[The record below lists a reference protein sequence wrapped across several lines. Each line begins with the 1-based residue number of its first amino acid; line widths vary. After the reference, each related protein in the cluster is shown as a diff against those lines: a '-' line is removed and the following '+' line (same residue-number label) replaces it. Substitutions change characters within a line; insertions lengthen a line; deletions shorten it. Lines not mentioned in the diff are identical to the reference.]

1 MHSPGGVSS
10 AARGFQKIS
19 GSGLECVTWSPP
31 MTAENV
37 TAHAGGLQIVQ
48 HAGAVC
54 GGSNGHFAVPGAQ
67 RVQQLEQPRPQRHA
81 VLQPCFHLAPYLC
94 GHVVVGEPG
103 RRSVPKMHGGR
114 FRSCAP
120 AAERHPPASSSRRI
134 CPPRRATPRL
144 PDARCRTSGRPCRTG
159 RRGSA
164 VPLLSQPLF
173 IPVRPG
179 RCRTAFHYT
188 RSGAKSKPP
197 AAGRWSG
204 NMP

>member
-1 MHSPGGVSS
+1 MRHLVAADDGG
-10 AARGFQKIS
+10 K
-19 GSGLECVTWSPP
+19 
-31 MTAENV
+31 V

-103 RRSVPKMHGGR
+103 AEAFQKCTAAAFVVAPPQQRDILRRHRHAVFARHG
-114 FRSCAP
+114 AP
-120 AAERHPPASSSRRI
+120 H
-134 CPPRRATPRL
+134 L